1 MAVSAKWVRITA
13 PAGVSCNYMAV
24 TGNLNAT
31 VVSFDIIK
39 RLIDRGALVEELKT
53 DGTFITLNEKNYNI
67 ANTGAKPVDETAQ
80 YAADIEKE
88 HNDAFKAKYNARIE
102 EIKKEIFGK

>member
-1 MAVSAKWVRITA
+1 MAVNAKWVRITA

-53 DGTFITLNEKNYNI
+53 DGTFITLNEKNYNTD
-67 ANTGAKPVDETAQ
+67 NGGKVVDETAQ

-88 HNDAFKAKYNARIE
+88 HNDAFQARYDARIE

>member
-13 PAGVSCNYMAV
+13 PVGISFNYMAV

-53 DGTFITLNEKNYNI
+53 DGTFITLDEKNYNTD
-67 ANTGAKPVDETAQ
+67 NGGKVVDITAQ

-88 HNDAFKAKYNARIE
+88 HNDASKAKYNARIE

>member
-1 MAVSAKWVRITA
+1 MAVNAKWVRITA

-53 DGTFITLNEKNYNI
+53 DGTFITLDEKNYNTD
-67 ANTGAKPVDETAQ
+67 NSGKVVDETAQ

-88 HNDAFKAKYNARIE
+88 HNDASKAKYDARIE

>member
-1 MAVSAKWVRITA
+1 MAVNAKWVRITA

-31 VVSFDIIK
+31 IVSFDIIK

-53 DGTFITLNEKNYNI
+53 DGTFITLDENNYNTD
-67 ANTGAKPVDETAQ
+67 NGGKVVDITAQ

-88 HNDAFKAKYNARIE
+88 HNDAFQAKYDARIE

>member
-1 MAVSAKWVRITA
+1 MAVNAKWVRITA

-53 DGTFITLNEKNYNI
+53 DGTFITLDEKNYNTD
-67 ANTGAKPVDETAQ
+67 NDGKVVDETAQ

-88 HNDAFKAKYNARIE
+88 HNDAFQARYNARIE

>member
-24 TGNLNAT
+24 TGNLNTT

-39 RLIDRGALVEELKT
+39 RLIDRDALVEELKT
-53 DGTFITLNEKNYNI
+53 DGTFITLDEKNYNTD
-67 ANTGAKPVDETAQ
+67 NGGKVVDETAQ

-88 HNDAFKAKYNARIE
+88 HNDAFQAKYDARIE

>member
-1 MAVSAKWVRITA
+1 MAVNAKWVRITA

-24 TGNLNAT
+24 TGNLIAT

-53 DGTFITLNEKNYNI
+53 DGTFITLNEKNYNTD
-67 ANTGAKPVDETAQ
+67 NGGKVVDETAQ

-88 HNDAFKAKYNARIE
+88 HNDAFQAKYNARIE

>member
-53 DGTFITLNEKNYNI
+53 DGTFITLDEKNYNTD
-67 ANTGAKPVDETAQ
+67 NGGKVVDETAQ

-88 HNDAFKAKYNARIE
+88 HNDASKAKYNARIE
-102 EIKKEIFGK
+102 EIKKEIFEK

>member
-1 MAVSAKWVRITA
+1 MAVNAKWVRITA

-53 DGTFITLNEKNYNI
+53 DGTFITLNEKNYNTD
-67 ANTGAKPVDETAQ
+67 NGGKVVDETAQ

-88 HNDAFKAKYNARIE
+88 HNDAFQAKYNARIE

>member
-13 PAGVSCNYMAV
+13 PAGISCNYMAV
-24 TGNLNAT
+24 TGNLNAI

-53 DGTFITLNEKNYNI
+53 DGTFITLTDKNYNTD
-67 ANTGAKPVDETAQ
+67 NKGKTVDDSIII
-80 YAADIEKE
+80 AADIEKE
-88 HNDAFKAKYNARIE
+88 HEDIFQARYDARIE
-102 EIKKEIFGK
+102 EIKKEIFIK

>member
-13 PAGVSCNYMAV
+13 PAGISCNYMAV

-53 DGTFITLNEKNYNI
+53 DGTFITLDEKNYNTD
-67 ANTGAKPVDETAQ
+67 NGGKVVDETAQ

-88 HNDAFKAKYNARIE
+88 HNDASKAKYNARIE
-102 EIKKEIFGK
+102 EIKKEIFEK

>member
-1 MAVSAKWVRITA
+1 MAVNAKWVRITA

-53 DGTFITLNEKNYNI
+53 DGTFITLDEKNYNTD
-67 ANTGAKPVDETAQ
+67 NGGKVVDETAQ

-88 HNDAFKAKYNARIE
+88 HNDASKAKYNARIE

>member
-1 MAVSAKWVRITA
+1 MAINAKWVRITA

-53 DGTFITLNEKNYNI
+53 DGTFITLNKTNYNTD
-67 ANTGAKPVDETAQ
+67 NGGKVVDETAQ

-88 HNDAFKAKYNARIE
+88 HNDAFKARYDARIE

>member
-53 DGTFITLNEKNYNI
+53 DGTFITLDENNYNTD
-67 ANTGAKPVDETAQ
+67 NGGKVVDITAQ

-88 HNDAFKAKYNARIE
+88 HNDAFQAKYNARIE
-102 EIKKEIFGK
+102 DIKKEIFGK

>member
-53 DGTFITLNEKNYNI
+53 DGTFITLDENNYNTD
-67 ANTGAKPVDETAQ
+67 NGGKVVDETAQ

-88 HNDAFKAKYNARIE
+88 HNDASKAKYNARIE

>member
-1 MAVSAKWVRITA
+1 MAVNAKWVRITA

-53 DGTFITLNEKNYNI
+53 DGTFITLDEKNYNTD
-67 ANTGAKPVDETAQ
+67 NGGKVVDETAQ
-80 YAADIEKE
+80 YTADIEKE
-88 HNDAFKAKYNARIE
+88 HNDASKAKYNARIE

>member
-1 MAVSAKWVRITA
+1 MAISAKWVRITA

-53 DGTFITLNEKNYNI
+53 DGTFITLDEKNYNTD
-67 ANTGAKPVDETAQ
+67 NGGKVVDETAQ

-88 HNDAFKAKYNARIE
+88 HNDAFKARYDARIE

>member
-1 MAVSAKWVRITA
+1 MAVNAKWVRITA

-39 RLIDRGALVEELKT
+39 RLIDRGALVEELKA
-53 DGTFITLNEKNYNI
+53 DGTFITLDEKNYNTD
-67 ANTGAKPVDETAQ
+67 NGGKVVDETAQ

-88 HNDAFKAKYNARIE
+88 HNDAFQARYDTRIE

>member
-1 MAVSAKWVRITA
+1 MAVNAKWVRITA

-53 DGTFITLNEKNYNI
+53 DGTFITLNEKNYNTD
-67 ANTGAKPVDETAQ
+67 NGGKVVDETAQ

-88 HNDAFKAKYNARIE
+88 HNDASKAKYDARIE

>member
-53 DGTFITLNEKNYNI
+53 DGTFITLDEKNYNTD
-67 ANTGAKPVDETAQ
+67 NSGKVVDETAQ

-88 HNDAFKAKYNARIE
+88 HNDASKAKYDARIE

>member
-13 PAGVSCNYMAV
+13 PAGISCNYMAV

-53 DGTFITLNEKNYNI
+53 DGTFITLDEKNYNTD
-67 ANTGAKPVDETAQ
+67 NGGKVVDETAQ

-88 HNDAFKAKYNARIE
+88 HNDASKAKYNARIE

>member
-31 VVSFDIIK
+31 VVSFDII
-39 RLIDRGALVEELKT
+39 ILVICF
-53 DGTFITLNEKNYNI
+53 GRRSYKNN
-67 ANTGAKPVDETAQ
+67 
-80 YAADIEKE
+80 
-88 HNDAFKAKYNARIE
+88 
-102 EIKKEIFGK
+102 

>member
-1 MAVSAKWVRITA
+1 MAVNAKWVRITA

-53 DGTFITLNEKNYNI
+53 DGTFITLDEKNYNTD
-67 ANTGAKPVDETAQ
+67 NGGKVVDETAQ

-88 HNDAFKAKYNARIE
+88 HNDASKAKYDARIE

>member
-1 MAVSAKWVRITA
+1 MAVSAKWVRITT

-53 DGTFITLNEKNYNI
+53 DGTFITLDEKNYNTD
-67 ANTGAKPVDETAQ
+67 NGGKVVDETAQ

-88 HNDAFKAKYNARIE
+88 HNDAFQTRYDARIE

>member
-13 PAGVSCNYMAV
+13 QAGVSCNYMAV

-53 DGTFITLNEKNYNI
+53 DGTFITLDEKNYNTD
-67 ANTGAKPVDETAQ
+67 NGGKVVDITAQ

-88 HNDAFKAKYNARIE
+88 HNDASKAKYNARIE

>member
-53 DGTFITLNEKNYNI
+53 DGTFITLNETNYNTD
-67 ANTGAKPVDETAQ
+67 NGGKVVDETAQ

-88 HNDAFKAKYNARIE
+88 HNDAFKARYDARIE

>member
-1 MAVSAKWVRITA
+1 MAVNAKWVRITA

-53 DGTFITLNEKNYNI
+53 DGTFITLDEKNYNTD
-67 ANTGAKPVDETAQ
+67 NGGKVVDETAQ

-88 HNDAFKAKYNARIE
+88 HNDASKTKYNARIE

>member
-1 MAVSAKWVRITA
+1 MAVNAKWVRITA
-13 PAGVSCNYMAV
+13 PAGVSCNYMAA

-53 DGTFITLNEKNYNI
+53 DGTFITLDEKNYNTDNDGKI
-67 ANTGAKPVDETAQ
+67 VDETAQ

-88 HNDAFKAKYNARIE
+88 HNDASKAKYDARIE

>member
-1 MAVSAKWVRITA
+1 MAISAKWVRITA

-53 DGTFITLNEKNYNI
+53 DGTFITLNEKNYNTD
-67 ANTGAKPVDETAQ
+67 NGGKVVDETAQ

-88 HNDAFKAKYNARIE
+88 HNDASKAKYDARIE

>member
-1 MAVSAKWVRITA
+1 MANAKWVRISA
-13 PAGVSCNYMAV
+13 PAGISCNYMAV

-53 DGTFITLNEKNYNI
+53 DGTFITLDEKNYNV
-67 ANTGAKPVDETAQ
+67 ANTGAKVVDANAQ
-80 YAADIEKE
+80 FAADIEKE
-88 HNDAFKAKYNARIE
+88 HDDIFQAKYNARIE

>member
-1 MAVSAKWVRITA
+1 MAVNAKWVRITA

-53 DGTFITLNEKNYNI
+53 DGTFITLDEKNYNTD
-67 ANTGAKPVDETAQ
+67 NGGKVVDETAQ

-88 HNDAFKAKYNARIE
+88 HNDAFQTRYDARIE

>member
-53 DGTFITLNEKNYNI
+53 DGTFITLDEKNYNTD
-67 ANTGAKPVDETAQ
+67 NGGKVVDETAQ

-88 HNDAFKAKYNARIE
+88 HNDASKAKYNARIE

>member
-1 MAVSAKWVRITA
+1 MAVSATWVRITA

-53 DGTFITLNEKNYNI
+53 DGTFITLDEKNYNTD
-67 ANTGAKPVDETAQ
+67 NGGKVVDETAQ

-88 HNDAFKAKYNARIE
+88 HNDASKAKYNARIE

>member
-13 PAGVSCNYMAV
+13 PAGVSCNQMAV

-39 RLIDRGALVEELKT
+39 RGIDRGALVEELKT
-53 DGTFITLNEKNYNI
+53 DGTFITLDEKNYNTD
-67 ANTGAKPVDETAQ
+67 NGGKVVDETAQ

-88 HNDAFKAKYNARIE
+88 HNDASKVKYNARIE

>member
-13 PAGVSCNYMAV
+13 PAGISCNYMAV

-53 DGTFITLNEKNYNI
+53 DGTFITLDEKNYNI
-67 ANTGAKPVDETAQ
+67 DNGGKVVDETAQ

-88 HNDAFKAKYNARIE
+88 HNDVFQAKYDARIE

>member
-39 RLIDRGALVEELKT
+39 RLIDRGALVEE
-53 DGTFITLNEKNYNI
+53 
-67 ANTGAKPVDETAQ
+67 
-80 YAADIEKE
+80 
-88 HNDAFKAKYNARIE
+88 
-102 EIKKEIFGK
+102 

>member
-53 DGTFITLNEKNYNI
+53 DGTFITLDEKNYNTD
-67 ANTGAKPVDETAQ
+67 NSGKVVDETAQ

-88 HNDAFKAKYNARIE
+88 HNDASKAKYNARIE

>member
-1 MAVSAKWVRITA
+1 MAVNAKWVRITA

-53 DGTFITLNEKNYNI
+53 DGTFIALDEKNYNTD
-67 ANTGAKPVDETAQ
+67 NTGAKPVDETAQ

-88 HNDAFKAKYNARIE
+88 HNDAFKARYDARIE

>member
-1 MAVSAKWVRITA
+1 MSVSAKWVRITA

-67 ANTGAKPVDETAQ
+67 DNGGKVVDETAQ

-88 HNDAFKAKYNARIE
+88 HNDAFQAKYNARIE